1 MATVTEAYCISEG
14 SGKETNH
21 YVVSL
26 KGSGIRYKPGDS
38 LGFYPTNNYE
48 LDGDIKINNIS
59 FNFGHQW
66 IRDWFSVDLHIGLAH
81 YGLQY
86 DFEEESGSY
95 DDYDDREQM
104 WLPRMGLNLGVAF

>member
-38 LGFYPTNNYE
+38 LAFNHQIIMSWSRKLFVE
-48 LDGDIKINNIS
+48 L
-59 FNFGHQW
+59 
-66 IRDWFSVDLHIGLAH
+66 GLKRRIQLKAKT
-81 YGLQY
+81 G
-86 DFEEESGSY
+86 
-95 DDYDDREQM
+95 
-104 WLPRMGLNLGVAF
+104 

>member
-38 LGFYPTNNYE
+38 LGFYPQIIMSWSRK
-48 LDGDIKINNIS
+48 LFVKS
-59 FNFGHQW
+59 
-66 IRDWFSVDLHIGLAH
+66 GLKRRIQLKAKTGKKQH
-81 YGLQY
+81 
-86 DFEEESGSY
+86 
-95 DDYDDREQM
+95 
-104 WLPRMGLNLGVAF
+104 

>member
-21 YVVSL
+21 YIVSL

-48 LDGDIKINNIS
+48 LVKETTRKIGAKKKDTIKSKDG
-59 FNFGHQW
+59 GETT
-66 IRDWFSVDLHIGLAH
+66 LADA
-81 YGLQY
+81 LL
-86 DFEEESGSY
+86 E
-95 DDYDDREQM
+95 
-104 WLPRMGLNLGVAF
+104 V